1 MAGNVRLDLLLKEI
15 KDVYVQEN
23 FRKIKRYLTGI
34 EQKISTSG
42 TGSSGGTT
50 IINNTTI
57 SSPWDQISSVTISP
71 SSTGVVHSVN
81 VNNTICGEYLV
92 CIAEQGNP
100 NFKNFNL
107 RYRKTDTDV
116 MEQIYAKSGVI
127 NAHASIVRNPT
138 TLDLVITNNELFSV
152 DVSFTT
158 INT

>member
-1 MAGNVRLDLLLKEI
+1 MAGNVRLDLILKEI

-23 FRKIKRYLTGI
+23 FRKIKRYLAGI
-34 EQKISTSG
+34 EQKISTSS
-42 TGSSGGTT
+42 TGSGGTT

-57 SSPWDQISSVTISP
+57 SSPWDQIGSKTIAAL
-71 SSTGVVHSVN
+71 STGIVHSIN
-81 VNNTICGEYLV
+81 ISNTNCGEFKV